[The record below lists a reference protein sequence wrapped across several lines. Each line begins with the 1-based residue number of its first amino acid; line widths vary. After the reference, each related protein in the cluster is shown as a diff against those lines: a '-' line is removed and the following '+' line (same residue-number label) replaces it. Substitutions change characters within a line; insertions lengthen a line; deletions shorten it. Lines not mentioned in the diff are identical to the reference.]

1 MRRGGAV
8 DRLVNL
14 FAFAGISVPGFWL
27 GLLLIYTFAVKLGVL
42 PAGGTPSDDADY
54 PSWSYFVLPL
64 ITLVCVETGAL
75 TRYTRA
81 AMLEVLSQDYIRT
94 AHAKG
99 LGAARILWVHAL
111 RNAMVPILT
120 IIALGFGHLFS
131 GATLIETVF
140 GWRGMGRLIYESILG
155 NDYNLA
161 LVCLL
166 MTTTLVLFANLL
178 ADIGYSLLDPRIRL
192 VERH

>member
-1 MRRGGAV
+1 M
-8 DRLVNL
+8 L
-14 FAFAGISVPGFWL
+14 FRS
-27 GLLLIYTFAVKLGVL
+27 
-42 PAGGTPSDDADY
+42 
-54 PSWSYFVLPL
+54 
-64 ITLVCVETGAL
+64 
-75 TRYTRA
+75 
-81 AMLEVLSQDYIRT
+81 
-94 AHAKG
+94 G

>member
-1 MRRGGAV
+1 
-8 DRLVNL
+8 
-14 FAFAGISVPGFWL
+14 
-27 GLLLIYTFAVKLGVL
+27 
-42 PAGGTPSDDADY
+42 
-54 PSWSYFVLPL
+54 
-64 ITLVCVETGAL
+64 VCVETGAL
-75 TRYTRA
+75 TRYTRS

-94 AHAKG
+94 ARSKG
-99 LGAARILWVHAL
+99 LGATRILWVHAL

-192 VERH
+192 VDRR